1 VQNGRDEHVG
11 ARHERVDLAVDG
23 LRLDALDD
31 GVDLVFG
38 GLALEEAGDFAAFG
52 CERDVCGG

>member
-1 VQNGRDEHVG
+1 
-11 ARHERVDLAVDG
+11 
-23 LRLDALDD
+23 LDALDD